1 MNLRLRTECE
11 RMLGM
16 FCLVSLLT
24 VVGCTP
30 EGSGREGRTAPKVPV
45 PNVSELRAKAE
56 TGNVEAQVAL
66 GRLYAKGEGVT
77 NSYSEAA
84 QWYRRAAE
92 KGNAEAEAA
101 LGELYEAGQGVPRD
115 VKMALDYYRRAATN
129 GSPTAQYNL
138 AYIYEG
144 GRGVPQD
151 HKLAALW
158 YQKAAEQGESL
169 AQYDLGQRY
178 VLGVGVP
185 TDPVE
190 GLKWLLIASRQGQA
204 DAAQKVT
211 EIKSRL
217 TAEQVRE
224 AERRSGAFSPKTGV
238 PTK

>member
-1 MNLRLRTECE
+1 MNLRLRMDCE
-11 RMLGM
+11 RMLGV
-16 FCLVSLLT
+16 FCMAGLLAIA
-24 VVGCTP
+24 GCAP
-30 EGSGREGRTAPKVPV
+30 EGGDREARSAADIPA

-56 TGNVEAQVAL
+56 SGNVEAQVTL
-66 GRLYAKGEGVT
+66 GQLYAKGEGVT
-77 NSYSEAA
+77 NSYTEAA
-84 QWYRRAAE
+84 QWYQRAAE
-92 KGNAEAEAA
+92 KGNAEAQAA
-101 LGELYEAGQGVPRD
+101 LGELYEAGQGVPKD
-115 VKMALDYYRRAATN
+115 IKMALDYYQRAATN
-129 GSPTAQYNL
+129 GSATAQYNL

-158 YQKAAEQGESL
+158 YQKAAEQGEPL

-185 TDPVE
+185 SDPVE

-204 DAAQKVT
+204 DAGQKAT

-224 AERRSGAFSPKTGV
+224 AEQRAGAFRPQTGT
-238 PTK
+238 PAK

>member
-1 MNLRLRTECE
+1 MNLRLRIGCE

-16 FCLVSLLT
+16 FCVVSLLAL
-24 VVGCTP
+24 VGCTP
-30 EGSGREGRTAPKVPV
+30 EGGGREGRSAPDVPA

-56 TGNVEAQVAL
+56 SGNAEAQVAL

-84 QWYRRAAE
+84 QWYQRAAE
-92 KGNAEAEAA
+92 KGNAEAQAA
-101 LGELYEAGQGVPRD
+101 LGELYEAGQGVPKD
-115 VKMALDYYRRAATN
+115 VKMAVDYYQRAATN
-129 GSPTAQYNL
+129 GSAAAQYNL

-158 YQKAAEQGESL
+158 YQKAAEQGDSL

-185 TDPVE
+185 SDPVE

-204 DAAQKVT
+204 DAGQKAT
-211 EIKSRL
+211 EIKARL

-224 AERRSGAFSPKTGV
+224 AEQRAGAFRLQTGT